1 MSDLREGEA
10 PVSSNVPD
18 HQEPTSTPSL
28 ASGSHHEVAPAVS
41 SMLSTQEQG
50 SSTLNN
56 PLDNQDEIASAME
69 LLELDSLTPTITVVE
84 VLLLSELKVS
94 VKDIIGALQLIEA
107 LVDQVSSNQT
117 PPFLKVI
124 DHNVDTNAFAKLSKG
139 KKGSNSVGRDDSPEK
154 ITPHAACA
162 RCRHDPAVNEPAL
175 TLRSCLNCE
184 AVEYCSVKC
193 QLTDWMV
200 HRNLFCVNPSAIPP
214 DTLAKPHRVPFLK
227 THITNPFARLAKGI
241 WLHDRHKQDVYALL
255 IDSFRLRE
263 ADDFNYGGMTNNDS
277 VYSGRVS
284 SCPAFRRF
292 LYQAEAKGLMP
303 PWWSDQKRVECL
315 TKGIDKRQ
323 DNYHDLH
330 AMTRDIEIVVVY
342 EDAIMT
348 MQLRMFAESVLG
360 KGAAGSD
367 GRLMLQKMVV
377 AEEAARVLS
386 K

>member
-1 MSDLREGEA
+1 MSDLREEET
-10 PVSSNVPD
+10 PVGSNVPNR
-18 HQEPTSTPSL
+18 QEPTSTPSL
-28 ASGSHHEVAPAVS
+28 ASGPHHEVAPAVS
-41 SMLSTQEQG
+41 SMPSTQEQG

-56 PLDNQDEIASAME
+56 LLDNQDKITSAME

-139 KKGSNSVGRDDSPEK
+139 KKGSSSVGRGDSPEK

-162 RCRHDPAVNEPAL
+162 RCQHDPAVTQPAL

-184 AVEYCSVKC
+184 AVEYCSVAC
-193 QLTDWMV
+193 QLTDWMA
-200 HRNLFCVNPSAIPP
+200 HRNLFCVNPTAIPP
-214 DTLAKPHRVPFLK
+214 ATLAKPHRVPFLK
-227 THITNPFARLAKGI
+227 THISNPFARLAKGI

-277 VYSGRVS
+277 VYSSRVS